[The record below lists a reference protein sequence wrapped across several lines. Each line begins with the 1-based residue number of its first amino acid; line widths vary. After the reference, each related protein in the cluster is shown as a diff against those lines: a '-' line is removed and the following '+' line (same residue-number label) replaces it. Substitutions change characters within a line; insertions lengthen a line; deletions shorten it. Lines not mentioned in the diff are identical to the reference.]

1 MVKFVLKVCT
11 AQMTRQRVQ
20 LKLIQCD
27 EKRRECYR
35 KRKEGLKKK
44 IFELSTLCGVDAF
57 LVCYGPSGDVVTWP
71 ADDRA
76 LRELIDKYESLTAE
90 TKAKH
95 NLNMSS
101 YLLSEI
107 QKQQKRLNK
116 VTAADDL
123 LARWDGR
130 RLDDMTGVELRELL
144 QLLDETLERARRR
157 IAYLYS
163 EKCCFDESLESGPCF
178 STPPAPFADEDVSFA
193 HAHLYGGQRFDESLE
208 SGGAAETVPCFAY
221 PTTALADEGDNVT
234 SYYGGNCS
242 NESVESS
249 HAETVPWLAHPTT
262 LLADEDDKFATWTAE
277 TCLNHTEIP
286 LIGYFPAEEPSAEV
300 NFDGNNVFFP
310 LDYNINTSPFAST
323 SNSSF
328 QEENS
333 MKTFSA
339 AMTATA
345 TTPIYTS
352 ALYYYG

>member
-1 MVKFVLKVCT
+1 
-11 AQMTRQRVQ
+11 MTRQRVQ
-20 LKLIQCD
+20 LKRIECD

-44 IFELSTLCGVDAF
+44 IFELSTLCGVEAF

-71 ADDRA
+71 PDDHA
-76 LRELIDKYESLTAE
+76 LRELVEKYESLTAE

-107 QKQQKRLNK
+107 QKQQKRLDK

-123 LARWDGR
+123 LARWNRR
-130 RLDDMTGVELRELL
+130 RLDDMTEVELRELL

-163 EKCCFDESLESGPCF
+163 EKCFDESLESGPCF
-178 STPPAPFADEDVSFA
+178 TPPTPFADEDVSFV
-193 HAHLYGGQRFDESLE
+193 HLYGGKRFDESLE
-208 SGGAAETVPCFAY
+208 SGGAETVPCFAY
-221 PTTALADEGDNVT
+221 PATALADEDDNVT

-242 NESVESS
+242 NEIVESG
-249 HAETVPWLAHPTT
+249 HAETVPWLTYPAT
-262 LLADEDDKFATWTAE
+262 LLADEEDKFATTMTE

-300 NFDGNNVFFP
+300 NFDENNVFFP
-310 LDYNINTSPFAST
+310 LGYNINTSPLAST
-323 SNSSF
+323 SNSLF
-328 QEENS
+328 QEENN

-339 AMTATA
+339 S
-345 TTPIYTS
+345 TTPPPIYTS